1 VDWIEPFVFVCC
13 AAAVLGYVINRW
25 VVALVPAVVGIPV
38 AWLLVGS
45 CEVGPHSFATD
56 CDANAIAHAFW
67 TFLWAAVSLAMLVA
81 IGIRRWRAS
90 GDR

>member
-1 VDWIEPFVFVCC
+1 
-13 AAAVLGYVINRW
+13 
-25 VVALVPAVVGIPV
+25 V